1 MMTGIVQR
9 LNAAFAA
16 GFLFTACVSGIALA
30 QGTDVD
36 TLMERLQSPD
46 LQNWEAVEQRIYNA
60 WSQSGSA
67 SADLL
72 LQRGRDALEAEDTE
86 AAIEH
91 LTALTDHAPEFAEGW
106 YARATAY
113 FMADLYGPALNDL
126 AQALALNPQHFGA
139 LSGAGR
145 IMVELGEQEAAL
157 EAFRAA
163 KAIHPQRP
171 DITEAIERL
180 ERDLGG
186 QSL

>member
-9 LNAAFAA
+9 LNTAFAA
-16 GFLFTACVSGIALA
+16 GFLSLALGSGAALA
-30 QGTDVD
+30 QAAEVD
-36 TLMERLQSPD
+36 TLLERLQAPD
-46 LQNWEAVEQRIYNA
+46 LQNWEAVERRIYNA

-72 LQRGRDALEAEDTE
+72 LQRARDALEGEDTA

-106 YARATAY
+106 FTRATAY
-113 FMADLYGPALNDL
+113 FMAGLYGPALSDL

-145 IMVELGEQEAAL
+145 IMSELGDTQSAL

-171 DITEAIERL
+171 DISEAIESL